1 MRRLARVVVRTF
13 MHKEK
18 SLNLQR
24 AIEIAVEAHREQ
36 TDKAGSPYL
45 LHPLRVMMSLDTDA
59 ERIVGVLHD
68 VVEDGPGWTFERLEE
83 EGFSST
89 VLDALRLVTKL
100 PEDEGDSEAVYVA
113 FVRRAKG
120 NKIARRVKTADILDN
135 LNASRL
141 STLTEKDM
149 RRMNRYL
156 AALRELRDANA

>member
-1 MRRLARVVVRTF
+1 MVTITF
-13 MHKEK
+13 MNQEK
-18 SLNLQR
+18 PLNLQR
-24 AIEIAVEAHREQ
+24 AIEIAAEAHREQ
-36 TDKAGSPYL
+36 TDKAGAPYL
-45 LHPLRVMMSLDTDA
+45 LHPLRVMMSLETDE

-83 EGFSST
+83 EGFSPT
-89 VLDALRLVTKL
+89 VLDALRLVTKRS
-100 PEDEGDSEAVYVA
+100 EDEGDSEVVYVA

-141 STLTEKDM
+141 SALTEKDM

-156 AALRELRDANA
+156 AALRELRDAEA

>member
-1 MRRLARVVVRTF
+1 VVSIFTNE
-13 MHKEK
+13 EK
-18 SLNLQR
+18 PLNLQR
-24 AIEIAVEAHREQ
+24 AIEIAAEAHLEQ
-36 TDKAGSPYL
+36 TDKAGAPYL
-45 LHPLRVMMSLDTDA
+45 LHPLRVMMSLETDE

-83 EGFSST
+83 EGFSPT
-89 VLDALRLVTKL
+89 VLDALRLVTKRS
-100 PEDEGDSEAVYVA
+100 EDEGDSEVVYVA

-141 STLTEKDM
+141 SALTEKDM

-156 AALRELRDANA
+156 AALRELRDAEA

>member
-1 MRRLARVVVRTF
+1 M
-13 MHKEK
+13 
-18 SLNLQR
+18 QR
-24 AIEIAVEAHREQ
+24 AIEIAVSAHREQ
-36 TDKAGSPYL
+36 TDKAGAPYL
-45 LHPLRVMMSLDTDA
+45 LHPLRVMLSLDTDE
-59 ERIVGVLHD
+59 ERIVGVLHY
-68 VVEDGPGWTFERLEE
+68 VVEDGPGWTFERLEG

-89 VLDALRLVTKL
+89 VLDALRLVTKR

-141 STLTEKDM
+141 SALTEKDM

-156 AALRELRDANA
+156 AALRELQDADG

>member
-1 MRRLARVVVRTF
+1 
-13 MHKEK
+13 
-18 SLNLQR
+18 
-24 AIEIAVEAHREQ
+24 
-36 TDKAGSPYL
+36 
-45 LHPLRVMMSLDTDA
+45 MMSLETDD
-59 ERIVGVLHD
+59 ERIVGILHD

-83 EGFSST
+83 EGFSPT
-89 VLDALRLVTKL
+89 VLDALRLVTKR

-141 STLTEKDM
+141 SALTEKDM

-156 AALRELRDANA
+156 AALRDLRDAEA

>member
-1 MRRLARVVVRTF
+1 
-13 MHKEK
+13 
-18 SLNLQR
+18 
-24 AIEIAVEAHREQ
+24 
-36 TDKAGSPYL
+36 
-45 LHPLRVMMSLDTDA
+45 MMSLDTNE

-83 EGFSST
+83 EGFST
-89 VLDALRLVTKL
+89 AVIEALRLVTKR
-100 PEDEGDSEAVYVA
+100 PEDEGDSETVYVA

-141 STLTEKDM
+141 SALTEKDM

-156 AALRELRDANA
+156 TALRELRDAEA

>member
-1 MRRLARVVVRTF
+1 M
-13 MHKEK
+13 
-18 SLNLQR
+18 NLQR
-24 AIEIAVEAHREQ
+24 AIEIAVSAHREQ
-36 TDKAGSPYL
+36 TDKAGAPYL
-45 LHPLRVMMSLDTDA
+45 LHPLRVMLSLDTDE

-83 EGFSST
+83 EGFSPA
-89 VLDALRLVTKL
+89 VLDALRLVTKR
-100 PEDEGDSEAVYVA
+100 PEDEGDSETVYVA

-141 STLTEKDM
+141 SALTEKDM

-156 AALRELRDANA
+156 TALRELRDAEA

>member
-1 MRRLARVVVRTF
+1 MVTIIFV
-13 MHKEK
+13 HQEK
-18 SLNLQR
+18 LLNLHR
-24 AIEIAVEAHREQ
+24 AIEIAAEAHRGQ
-36 TDKAGSPYL
+36 TDKAGAPYL
-45 LHPLRVMMSLDTDA
+45 LHPLRVMMSLETDD

-68 VVEDGPGWTFERLEE
+68 VVEDGPGWTFKRLEE
-83 EGFSST
+83 EGFSPT
-89 VLDALRLVTKL
+89 VLDALRLVTKR

-141 STLTEKDM
+141 SALTEKDM

-156 AALRELRDANA
+156 AALRELRDAET